1 MNGFQTAAFLVVLSA
16 ILSYL
21 NYRYVRLPPKIGVM
35 LIALL
40 MSLVTIAA
48 GRIGYPVLRRDALEF
63 LARIDFRHTL
73 LNGMLAF
80 LLFAGS
86 LHVELEELN
95 REKAIIIVLSTVGV
109 AISTVVVGGGMW
121 TIGHLLHYQHSF
133 VEDLLFGALISPTD
147 PIAVISVMKSAR
159 APKSLEVQLAGE
171 SLFNDGIGVVLFML
185 LHEILQSDARPSW
198 PYALS
203 SFLEQSIGGVV
214 FGLVAGFI
222 VFLMLKGIDN
232 YHVEILLTLALA
244 MGAYALAD
252 PLPIS
257 APIAVVSAGLLIGN
271 HGRTLAMS
279 KATRDNLDSFWELLD
294 EILNVVLFV
303 LIGLEM
309 LVVPFSWPLALAG
322 LLAIP
327 VVMLARWISVAGV
340 IGVFR
345 IRRPIAAGSTRILTW
360 AGLRGGISV
369 ALALS
374 LAEGAGRDLLLT
386 MTYAV
391 VVFSITAQGL
401 TVGRLTRRFSHGT
414 G

>member
-1 MNGFQTAAFLVVLSA
+1 MNGFQTAASLVVLSA
-16 ILSYL
+16 VLSYL

-40 MSLVTIAA
+40 MSLVIIAA
-48 GRIGYPVLRRDALEF
+48 GRLGYPLLRRAALEF
-63 LARIDFRHTL
+63 LAQIDFRHTL

-86 LHVELEELN
+86 LHVEVQELN
-95 REKAIIIVLSTVGV
+95 REKAIIGVLSTVGV
-109 AISTVVVGGGMW
+109 VISTIVVGGGMW
-121 TIGHLLHYQHSF
+121 TIGRLLGSERGF
-133 VEDLLFGALISPTD
+133 AENLLFGALISPTD
-147 PIAVISVMKSAR
+147 PIAVISVMKSAH

-171 SLFNDGIGVVLFML
+171 SLFNDGIGVVLFL
-185 LHEILQSDARPSW
+185 LLQEILQSDSPTSW
-198 PYALS
+198 PYAVS
-203 SFLEQSIGGVV
+203 GFLEQSIGGVG
-214 FGLVAGFI
+214 FGLAAGF
-222 VFLMLKGIDN
+222 VVYLMLKGIDN

-327 VVMLARWISVAGV
+327 VVMFARLISVAGV
-340 IGVFR
+340 IALFR
-345 IRRPIAAGSTRILTW
+345 IKRSVVAGSTRILTW

-401 TVGRLTRRFSHGT
+401 TVGWLTRRLLREVG
-414 G
+414 